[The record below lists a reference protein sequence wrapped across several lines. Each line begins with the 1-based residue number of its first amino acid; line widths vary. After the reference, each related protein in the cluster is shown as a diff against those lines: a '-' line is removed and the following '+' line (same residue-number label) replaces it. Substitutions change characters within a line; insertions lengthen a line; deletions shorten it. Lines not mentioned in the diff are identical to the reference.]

1 MRHRGLG
8 AAVCMGGGG
17 EGVGQVSEV
26 QGLWRLGTG
35 GRGQGGRGHS
45 GKDGE
50 RLGGCSGE
58 GGREARQPGL
68 GSPGAV
74 PSVGMW
80 RDWGGQFQALH
91 TGIFRGGGGRS
102 AVPAEAF
109 GLQGG
114 GESPVGPRG
123 GGRLGK
129 EVVPRVGE
137 AWPTHAARPAVTGHL
152 CASVAPVGPE
162 LSACST
168 RRLAHTLTTCPSTEL
183 PCSAPQ
189 PSSPAQ
195 EASYRLRAG
204 NAPPG

>member
-1 MRHRGLG
+1 
-8 AAVCMGGGG
+8 MGGGG

-91 TGIFRGGGGRS
+91 TGIFRGGGG
-102 AVPAEAF
+102 AVQYP
-109 GLQGG
+109 
-114 GESPVGPRG
+114 PRHSG
-123 GGRLGK
+123 SR
-129 EVVPRVGE
+129 GE
-137 AWPTHAARPAVTGHL
+137 ASPQWGPGE
-152 CASVAPVGPE
+152 VG
-162 LSACST
+162 
-168 RRLAHTLTTCPSTEL
+168 
-183 PCSAPQ
+183 
-189 PSSPAQ
+189 
-195 EASYRLRAG
+195 G
-204 NAPPG
+204 